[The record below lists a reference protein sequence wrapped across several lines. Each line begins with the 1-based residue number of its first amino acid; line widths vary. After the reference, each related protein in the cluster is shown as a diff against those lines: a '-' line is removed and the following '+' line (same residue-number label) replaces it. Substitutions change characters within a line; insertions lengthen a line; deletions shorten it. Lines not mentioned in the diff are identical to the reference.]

1 MMNTHRKRDNNSVMT
16 RLNLTPLAR
25 IVGYGAAGCDPTIM
39 GIGPVP
45 AIQAM
50 MEATGVSLGEVDQV
64 SNTLTYM

>member
-1 MMNTHRKRDNNSVMT
+1 ML

-25 IVGYGAAGCDPTIM
+25 IVGYGAAGCDPKIM

-50 MEATGVSLGEVDQV
+50 MAATGVSLGEVEQV
-64 SNTLTYM
+64 SKNLAGLKTHLDDSD